1 MSTTEASEP
10 TEGSETTVLWYTT
23 ATSGGCEAG
32 PTGNTCDY
40 GDTLIPSPDCCDYYR
55 QCSNNIE
62 YEVQCQFDA
71 DGEVLWFD
79 EEFQARFKIL
89 VKNNNE
95 QSSNIILVLHLSR
108 PRHMRPGD
116 SGGTLNNPGTIHH
129 CEQRNRRATRHKR
142 D

>member
-62 YEVQCQFDA
+62 YEMPCQVGA
-71 DGEVLWFD
+71 DGERLWFD
-79 EEFQARFKIL
+79 GQLGVGSHFIPKHAYQLLNQLAF
-89 VKNNNE
+89 VS
-95 QSSNIILVLHLSR
+95 QVLHVS
-108 PRHMRPGD
+108 MGC
-116 SGGTLNNPGTIHH
+116 GV
-129 CEQRNRRATRHKR
+129 
-142 D
+142 

>member
-40 GDTLIPSPDCCDYYR
+40 GDTLIPSPECCDYYR

-79 EEFQARFKIL
+79 EEFQASSTIL
-89 VKNNNE
+89 DKNQY
-95 QSSNIILVLHLSR
+95 QSSLIIPSVLHLSR

-116 SGGTLNNPGTIHH
+116 SGGTFFKTGTIHA
-129 CEQRNRRATRHKR
+129 CEQRH
-142 D
+142 